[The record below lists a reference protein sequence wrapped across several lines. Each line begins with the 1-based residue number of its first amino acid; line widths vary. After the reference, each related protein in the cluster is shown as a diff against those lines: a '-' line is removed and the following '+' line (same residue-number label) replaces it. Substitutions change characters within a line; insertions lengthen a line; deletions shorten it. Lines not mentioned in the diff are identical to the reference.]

1 MKITTEVTKNSY
13 KEVNK
18 YIMPSKVKKNNI
30 FHITISILTII
41 LSFLFKF
48 YVLTIL
54 GFMTLII
61 NIYIHHKLL
70 KEQLERNDKIFDKLY
85 NGDSYKITI
94 QFKDDKL
101 AYLNH
106 QYKKEMVVEYK
117 DIKSFKK
124 TKNHYVLITKDEV
137 YLIIDKKDA
146 DYKKIKEYLKK

>member
-18 YIMPSKVKKNNI
+18 YIMPSKVKKNNL

-101 AYLNH
+101 VYLNH
-106 QYKKEMVVEYK
+106 Q
-117 DIKSFKK
+117 
-124 TKNHYVLITKDEV
+124 
-137 YLIIDKKDA
+137 
-146 DYKKIKEYLKK
+146 

>member
-1 MKITTEVTKNSY
+1 MKITTEVTKDAY

-41 LSFLFKF
+41 FSYIFKF

-54 GFMTLII
+54 GIMTLII
-61 NIYIHHKLL
+61 NIYIHKKTL

-85 NGDSYKITI
+85 NGNSYKITI
-94 QFKDDKL
+94 QFKDGKL
-101 AYLNH
+101 NYLNH
-106 QYKKEMVVEYK
+106 QYKKDMSVDYK

-124 TKNHYVLITKDEV
+124 TKNYYVLTTKDEV
-137 YLIIDKKDA
+137 YLIIDKNDA
-146 DYKKIKEYLKK
+146 DYKKIK